1 MRRMPSAQM
10 PMSGMLTVQGISH
23 AEPGIRESMQFVP
36 RLFRAMPLASGKGV
50 PMPYRNA
57 PYYVLAVMAVIVAGF
72 WPSYFAK
79 WGSVPWQFHAH
90 GVAAS
95 IWVTMV
101 LAQSWTAHH
110 KQFPIHRAV
119 GKSSLL
125 LFPFLIGGLAAII
138 DLTGKGYVS
147 GDGVTR
153 QMFGGQFLIGLALA
167 IAAYVTLYY
176 RALKYRRKVWIHSGY
191 MLATPLILFE
201 SPFSRL
207 MGGFVPGLTIR
218 GPEDFDRIIPS
229 IEWAMGIELIIIAVL
244 WFRFRAKARPFLVAA
259 GFIVAQ
265 MLTMGLMQDNAN
277 LENLLAMI
285 GNVPSSAVVM
295 TGFAI
300 GAATSWAG
308 WQAGKRPVAPV
319 SVVVQAA

>member
-1 MRRMPSAQM
+1 
-10 PMSGMLTVQGISH
+10 
-23 AEPGIRESMQFVP
+23 
-36 RLFRAMPLASGKGV
+36 
-50 PMPYRNA
+50 MPYKHA
-57 PYYVLAVMAVIVAGF
+57 PYYMLAVIAVILAGF

-79 WGSVPWQFHAH
+79 WGEVPWQFHAH

-95 IWVTMV
+95 LWVLMV
-101 LAQSWTAHH
+101 LMQSWTVH
-110 KQFPIHRAV
+110 KQQLPIHRAV

-147 GDGVTR
+147 GDGITR

-167 IAAYVTLYY
+167 IAAYVVLYY
-176 RALKYRRKVWIHSGY
+176 RALKFRRKVWLHSGY

-207 MGGFVPGLTIR
+207 MSGFVPGLTIR
-218 GPEDFDRIIPS
+218 GPQDFDRIIPS
-229 IEWAMGIELIIIAVL
+229 IEWAMAIELAIIAIL
-244 WFRFRAKARPFLVAA
+244 WLRFRDRASPFLVA
-259 GFIVAQ
+259 GIFIVAQ
-265 MLTMGLMQDNAN
+265 MLGMGLLVDNAV
-277 LENLLAMI
+277 LEWVLTVI
-285 GNVPSSAVVM
+285 GRVPSAAVVL

-308 WQAGKRPVAPV
+308 WNAGKRPAAVVAG
-319 SVVVQAA
+319 AAQPA